1 MALLAEVR
9 ALAEALIAEHL
20 GVRGGAGSGAGAGSG
35 LGGVRGLIGRL
46 GSRTPAAVPPAAPWT
61 FDFDRAKRRAGLCNF
76 TDRRITVSRYLAEK
90 YELEEVR
97 QILLH
102 EVAHALVGP
111 DVGHGPQ
118 WRSTAASIGY
128 TGGRTHDGE
137 IAHEQAPW
145 VGQCP
150 AGHEFFR
157 FRKPTRPSSCTKCA
171 SGYSPE
177 HGIRWRRR

>member
-1 MALLAEVR
+1 MASLAEVR
-9 ALAEALIAEHL
+9 ALAESLIEEHL
-20 GVRGGAGSGAGAGSG
+20 GVRGGTGG
-35 LGGVRGLIGRL
+35 GGVRGLIGRL
-46 GSRTPAAVPPAAPWT
+46 GSRASAAGSVAAEPWT

-111 DVGHGPQ
+111 DAGHGPT

-145 VGQCP
+145 IGLCP

-171 SGYSPE
+171 RGYSPE